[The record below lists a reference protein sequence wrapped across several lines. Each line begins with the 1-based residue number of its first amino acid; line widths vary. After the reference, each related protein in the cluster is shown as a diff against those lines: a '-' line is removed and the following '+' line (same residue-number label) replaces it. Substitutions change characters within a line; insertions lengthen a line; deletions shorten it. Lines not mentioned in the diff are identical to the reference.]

1 MFLFEDISKNF
12 YDCTSIPIIVL
23 NKNFELIFNYGHTK
37 ESLNIFHKE
46 GIIHKIKI
54 LEEMKKTF
62 NIKCEDGVVFS
73 IATLF
78 TRCQIP
84 FIFIVGPLTTDV
96 KLNNKEIIYKK
107 NECCINY
114 LRDFLVLIA
123 KDKFMNMNCDYTYS
137 PLVLSA
143 INHIHIKYD
152 DNVDMDCL
160 CSKLNINKSYFCTVF
175 KKETGL
181 TFINFLNNFRIDKS
195 KEMLKNTN
203 YSLLD
208 VALATGFK
216 NQSYYSTTFKKI
228 TGESPIEYRKKGL
241 NVKVI

>member
-1 MFLFEDISKNF
+1 MFLFEDIAKDF

-23 NKNFELIFNYGHTK
+23 NKKFELIFNYGHTK
-37 ESLNIFHKE
+37 ESLNLFNKE
-46 GIIHKIKI
+46 NIVQKIKN
-54 LEEMKKTF
+54 LKESSKTF
-62 NIKCEDGVVFS
+62 NIRCEDNVVFS

-84 FIFIVGPLTTDV
+84 LIFILGPLSIGIE
-96 KLNNKEIIYKK
+96 LNRNEIANLN

-114 LRDFLVLIA
+114 LRDFLILIA
-123 KDKFMNMNCDYTYS
+123 KDKFMSVNCEYTYS
-137 PLVLSA
+137 PFVLSA
-143 INHIHIKYD
+143 IKHIHIHYD
-152 DNVDMDCL
+152 EEIDMEIL
-160 CSKLNINKSYFCTVF
+160 CSKFNINKSYFCTVF

-181 TFINFLNNFRIDKS
+181 TFINFLNNFRVEKS

-208 VALATGFK
+208 IALATGFK

-228 TGESPIEYRKKGL
+228 TGESPIEYRKKGA
-241 NVKVI
+241 